1 MHEKEEA
8 LTVKWISFVIS
19 FLQSWYFE
27 QIFRT
32 IKKKKSDFTVR
43 KREYGK
49 REYRIYN
56 VVTRAHCEL
65 WVAWESF
72 ASVAQKE
79 KKKRQKKK
87 KCNDVV
93 TPLTI
98 CNANDVAPDFS
109 FLCNTSSIRNYHIK
123 SPLVNKFF
131 IAPPVFG
138 PLYFFIYLV

>member
-1 MHEKEEA
+1 MN
-8 LTVKWISFVIS
+8 FVCN
-19 FLQSWYFE
+19 F
-27 QIFRT
+27 IFTKLVFRADFSNN
-32 IKKKKSDFTVR
+32 KKKKAISQFENESMENESTAFITLL
-43 KREYGK
+43 REPIVNCES
-49 REYRIYN
+49 RENHLRPW
-56 VVTRAHCEL
+56 R
-65 WVAWESF
+65 
-72 ASVAQKE
+72 
-79 KKKRQKKK
+79 KKKRKKDKKKK

-138 PLYFFIYLV
+138 PLYFFYLSRVKIF